1 MQASMAQQA
10 GKPIISDQEYDDLK
24 NELRTKGSI
33 VISQVSLRSLH
44 GITGRIDGDEV
55 C

>member
-33 VISQVSLRSLH
+33 VISQVSLCSLQ
-44 GITGRIDGDEV
+44 GVTGCMEGDEA